1 MSLLTIGEM
10 ELAIIILL
18 RILGFFATAPFFSG
32 KYINN
37 YVKAGLALMIA
48 IFIIL
53 TNETISVP
61 YSFFDNTLGYA
72 GVCIVELLIGV
83 IIGFCATII
92 FNVVIFAGS
101 LIDSQAGLTM
111 ATVYDPSSST
121 QLAITAN
128 LYYYALIMVFL
139 ATNMHHSFIKAIFYS
154 YELLPVGVFNVTGPT
169 ISYMISIMT
178 EFFLLGFKFASPVIA
193 AMLILDVGLGILV
206 RAVPQM
212 NMFVVGFPLKL
223 AIFMLVMFLATELF
237 IQNYAYIYDKT
248 ITVIINTI
256 RLFGVSP

>member
-1 MSLLTIGEM
+1 MSLFGIGEM
-10 ELAIIILL
+10 ELAIVVLL

-37 YVKAGLALMIA
+37 YVKIGIS
-48 IFIIL
+48 FIIAL
-53 TNETISVP
+53 FVVFNNNGITLP
-61 YSFFDNTLGYA
+61 YNFFGNTLGYA
-72 GVCIVELLIGV
+72 GICIIEV
-83 IIGFCATII
+83 IIGAMIGFCSTIV
-92 FNVVIFAGS
+92 FNIVIFAGS
-101 LIDSQAGLTM
+101 LIDTQAGLTM

-139 ATNMHHSFIKAIFYS
+139 VTNMHHSFIKAIFYS
-154 YELLPVGVFNVTGPT
+154 YDILKIGMFNVAGPT
-169 ISYMISIMT
+169 ISYMISLIT

-212 NMFVVGFPLKL
+212 NVFIVGFPLKL
-223 AIFMLVMFLATELF
+223 AIFMLIMILATELF
-237 IQNYAYIYDKT
+237 INNYAYIYDKT
-248 ITVIINTI
+248 LSVIINVI
-256 RLFGVSP
+256 RLFGLSP